1 MGGIIAGVGIGLSIS
16 QGGST
21 GGTDIIALLWCKFKN
36 ASPGRVILIIDVMII
51 ISSILVPSYTD
62 SGELL
67 PFSEKLAVVVYGLI
81 QVTVSGYAVDLYLS
95 GSKQSVQAFI
105 FTKKVTEMADE
116 NAVLMYKGHPLMRK
130 DNLIYYGS
138 MADSHIVMLQI
149 LETKKVGDADI
160 ATKVSVQLQL
170 TDPAARSRDRLV
182 KKSEKDGLYTALDFG
197 CVWLER
203 ALAGK

>member
-1 MGGIIAGVGIGLSIS
+1 MA
-16 QGGST
+16 
-21 GGTDIIALLWCKFKN
+21 
-36 ASPGRVILIIDVMII
+36 
-51 ISSILVPSYTD
+51 
-62 SGELL
+62 E
-67 PFSEKLAVVVYGLI
+67 EKEI
-81 QVTVSGYAVDLYLS
+81 
-95 GSKQSVQAFI
+95 
-105 FTKKVTEMADE
+105 
-116 NAVLMYKGHPLMRK
+116 LMYKGRPLMRV

-149 LETKKVGDADI
+149 LETKKVDDLEV

-170 TDPAARSRDRLV
+170 TDPAAKSRDRIV